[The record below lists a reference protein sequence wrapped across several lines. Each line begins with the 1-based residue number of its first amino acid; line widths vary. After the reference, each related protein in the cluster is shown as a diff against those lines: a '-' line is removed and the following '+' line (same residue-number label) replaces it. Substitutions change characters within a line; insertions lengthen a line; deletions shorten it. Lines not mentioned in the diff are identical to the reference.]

1 MTARSTKSASS
12 LKTAL
17 AAFALAAAAF
27 TVSSFTSAAYAG
39 PGFGGPGKIAA
50 PGGHG
55 GGGHGGGGHGGGGNG
70 GGHGWGGPGKP
81 GPHWG
86 GHRPHRPGYWGPRGA
101 FYAGLPIAIG
111 IAGAT
116 AYASGPDCYRVYR
129 KVFVKGVGRV
139 VRPVTICD

>member
-1 MTARSTKSASS
+1 MTTLSFKSAVS
-12 LKTAL
+12 LKTAVVALTL
-17 AAFALAAAAF
+17 ASAALTA
-27 TVSSFTSAAYAG
+27 SSFTSAAYAG
-39 PGFGGPGKIAA
+39 PGFGGPGTIAA
-50 PGGHG
+50 PGGKGPGGHG
-55 GGGHGGGGHGGGGNG
+55 GGGHGGGHGGGS
-70 GGHGWGGPGKP
+70 GWGGPGKP

-86 GHRPHRPGYWGPRGA
+86 GGYRPHRPGYWGPRGA

-116 AYASGPDCYRVYR
+116 AYASAPDCYRVYR